1 MKIWKPEEIKWRDEG
16 NDTFVSEPLVMAS
29 NAGWYIGE
37 IYKESDGF
45 VMPYDRL
52 SNYHST
58 PEEVAQLIE
67 ELGWN

>member
-1 MKIWKPEEIKWRDEG
+1 
-16 NDTFVSEPLVMAS
+16 MAS

-52 SNYHST
+52 SDYHST